1 MGINIQNKLTSLTC
15 KSSLKPLLE
24 RPSPLMSS
32 QQTPLRTSK
41 PRSRIRKE
49 FPQISKDSSSPE
61 SNLKMEELSP
71 TTTSKRSQPSIL
83 SLDLE
88 VVCKSSSR
96 LSPVRP
102 SPLMSNQQTP
112 SRTSRPRSKTR
123 KESHQISKDLSSLE
137 SNLRMAE
144 LFLTTTSK
152 RSPHFIS
159 SSDLEVVCK
168 SSSRL
173 SPVRPSP
180 LMSSQQILLRTS
192 RPRSKTR
199 KVFLQISKDLSSL
212 ESNLRM
218 AEPSPT
224 TTFKKNLPSTWSSD
238 LEVVCK
244 SSSRLSLV
252 RPSLSMS
259 SQQTLSK
266 MSRLRSKIRKASH
279 QISKDLSSLE
289 SNSKTAEPFPIT
301 TSKRSPP
308 FTSSLDSEEVNELL
322 LLVNQL

>member
-1 MGINIQNKLTSLTC
+1 MGNIQNKLTSLTC

-24 RPSPLMSS
+24 RPSPLMSN
-32 QQTPLRTSK
+32 QQIPLKTSRL
-41 PRSRIRKE
+41 RSKTRKV
-49 FPQISKDSSSPE
+49 FLQISKDSSSP
-61 SNLKMEELSP
+61 
-71 TTTSKRSQPSIL
+71 
-83 SLDLE
+83 
-88 VVCKSSSR
+88 
-96 LSPVRP
+96 
-102 SPLMSNQQTP
+102 
-112 SRTSRPRSKTR
+112 
-123 KESHQISKDLSSLE
+123 E

-244 SSSRLSLV
+244 FSSRLSLV
-252 RPSLSMS
+252 RPLLSMS
-259 SQQTLSK
+259 SQQTPSK
-266 MSRLRSKIRKASH
+266 MSRLRSKIRRASH

-301 TSKRSPP
+301 TSKRSQP
-308 FTSSLDSEEVNELL
+308 FISSLDSEEVNELL
-322 LLVNQL
+322 FIGEPTV